1 MKAALVYSGYCEDFD
16 DYYSGNSADLVKF
29 TDSISADNQDTLVQ
43 LKEIAALLKEKNITV
58 ESIPFSE
65 SVAAVEQALRKCKP
79 DFVFNLV
86 ETIQGNDSLIYLAA
100 ALYEYLGLAYSG
112 CSAQALAILGEKI
125 RQKELLKLA
134 GLPTAD
140 FLAYSEPSSLSNAV
154 VNGRWIVKSNTE
166 HASVGISADSVVD
179 SVSVALRKIE
189 QMKNK
194 RGGEWFAEQYVEG
207 REFNISVLENE
218 WGEPEVLP
226 AAEIVFKNFPPG
238 LPKIIDYAAKWDEA
252 SEAYHATQRSF
263 DFPVGDQALLTKLKT
278 LCCRCWHLFHLSGA
292 IRVDFRVDV
301 DGNPWILE
309 INANPCLSSDAGFMA
324 AAARAG
330 LSSDA
335 VIQRLIPRQCITNQ
349 SCNQFPGFFSG
360 RSSIRV

>member
-1 MKAALVYSGYCEDFD
+1 MKAALVYSGYCEGFD
-16 DYYSGNSADLVKF
+16 DYCSGNSVDLVKLP
-29 TDSISADNQDTLVQ
+29 DSISADNQDTLVQ
-43 LKEIAALLKEKNITV
+43 LKEIAALLKGKNITV

-65 SVAAVEQALRKCKP
+65 SVAPVEQALRKCKP

-86 ETIQGNDSLIYLAA
+86 ETIRGNDSLIYLAA

-140 FLAYSEPSSLSNAV
+140 FLTHREFSSLSNAE

-179 SVSVALRKIE
+179 SVSMALRKIE
-189 QMKNK
+189 QMKSE
-194 RGGEWFAEQYVEG
+194 RGGEWFAEKYVEG

-218 WGEPEVLP
+218 WGEPVVLP
-226 AAEIVFKNFPPG
+226 AAEVVFKNFPTG

-252 SEAYHATQRSF
+252 SDVYHATQRSF
-263 DFPVGDQALLTKLKT
+263 DFPASDQALLKKLEAF
-278 LCCRCWHLFHLSGA
+278 CYRCWHLFHLSGA
-292 IRVDFRVDV
+292 IRVDFRVDT

-309 INANPCLSSDAGFMA
+309 INANPCLSSDAGFMVA
-324 AAARAG
+324 AAHAG

-335 VIQRLIPRQCITNQ
+335 VIQRLIPRQFISNQ
-349 SCNQFPGFFSG
+349 SCNRSSG
-360 RSSIRV
+360 LSSNRSSIRV